1 VTRSSA
7 DSTMW
12 RPRIGS
18 AGPAPYHRTMRTI
31 TIIDHGSTTRRPARS
46 ARRCAAVLIGVL
58 GLTLFSDAA
67 FATTK
72 KTTTKKTT
80 TKKTVAKKT
89 STATTSTAKFCAAA
103 KAWLAFENETLAE
116 GPYDALWVLRTHSF
130 VLPLAKA
137 APTAIRGDAAL
148 FIISLLTDRR
158 LIAGVQ
164 TIDNEDDIY
173 WLREF
178 AADETR
184 QSTMAA
190 RDAFGAYTLKTCK
203 IDVLQPFRDL
213 AKGFE

>member
-1 VTRSSA
+1 
-7 DSTMW
+7 
-12 RPRIGS
+12 
-18 AGPAPYHRTMRTI
+18 MRKN
-31 TIIDHGSTTRRPARS
+31 TIIGNDRSTARGRVRS
-46 ARRCAAVLIGVL
+46 RKTGAAVLIGAL

-67 FATTK
+67 FATA
-72 KTTTKKTT
+72 KKTT

-89 STATTSTAKFCAAA
+89 VTKKTSTTTTSTAKFCAAA

-137 APTAIRGDAAL
+137 APTAIRADAAL
-148 FIISLLTDRR
+148 FIMTLLIDRR
-158 LIAGVQ
+158 LIAGVE
-164 TIDNEDDIY
+164 TIDNEDEIS

-190 RDAFGAYTLKTCK
+190 RDAFGAYTLKTCNV
-203 IDVLQPFRDL
+203 DVLQPFRDL